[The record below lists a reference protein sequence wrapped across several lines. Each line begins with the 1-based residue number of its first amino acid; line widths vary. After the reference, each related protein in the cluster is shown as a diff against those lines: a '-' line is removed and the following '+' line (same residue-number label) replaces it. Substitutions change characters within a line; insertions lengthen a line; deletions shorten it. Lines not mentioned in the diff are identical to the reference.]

1 MHRLGFKCMLLF
13 AALLSVSLAAAGEVT
28 EPSAPSRLRL
38 LTEPL
43 PPLSYLEGDKASGYA
58 VELVE
63 QLKSRVG
70 EEAGIEVLPWAR
82 AYSVASQLPNVLLFS
97 TALRDSRRSQF
108 DFVGPIATARIM
120 VYKLATDTEIP
131 SSLDAVSQLGS
142 LGVYRGSPSQRI
154 LNTHGLKN
162 VEVSSYPLQSL
173 RQLLAGRVRYWCQA
187 DLAVSMLLSQAGTTD
202 LAITPLFELERV
214 ELYLAF
220 SRGTPAATVEKWH
233 KALNDFQEEG
243 DFVRLYEKWF
253 NMPAENTSSH
263 ILWHLT
269 PED

>member
-1 MHRLGFKCMLLF
+1 MGYTCYLLLT
-13 AALLSVSLAAAGEVT
+13 ALLCFSLMAKGEAADPT
-28 EPSAPSRLRL
+28 APIRLRL

-43 PPLSYLEGDKASGYA
+43 PPLSYLEGEKATGYA

-63 QLKSRVG
+63 HLKARLNEG
-70 EEAGIEVLPWAR
+70 ANIEVLPWAR
-82 AYSVASQLPNVLLFS
+82 AYSVASQLPNILLFS

-108 DFVGPIATARIM
+108 DFVGPIATARIK
-120 VYKLATDTEIP
+120 VYKLATDTDIP
-131 SSLDAVSQLGS
+131 TSLDAAAEYGS
-142 LGVYRGSPSQRI
+142 LGVYRGSPSERI
-154 LNTHGLKN
+154 LKKSGVKN

-187 DLAVSMLLSQAGTTD
+187 DLAVSMLLSQAGTTEF
-202 LAITPLFELERV
+202 AITPLFELERV

-220 SRGTPAATVEKWH
+220 SRGTPALTVQQWH
-233 KALNDFQEEG
+233 QALADFQEEG
-243 DFVRLYEKWF
+243 GFAELYERWF
-253 NMPAENTSSH
+253 NMPVENTQSH